1 MSLFPPSLRRIAL
14 IARRDFLGYVR
25 TLGFWITV
33 LGPVIGIFLGVFG
46 ISIANSAEPTRY
58 VSIIDQTGR
67 YEQLI
72 IDDVNA
78 REDRIDAEKLKLA
91 SKFFLSAAQYETL
104 ETKIDTDGVEAGR
117 DYLTEVSPDMAQR
130 LPPPARSL
138 FIAHAPELRP
148 ETINAYL
155 SGEKSARYNGQ
166 DVPLSGILEII
177 DGEDAPVARFYSDRP
192 NFDGLTDYAN
202 DILRRDAEDRYF
214 GQTGITRDG
223 YWAARDDAPK
233 VTAINPF
240 KKADDS
246 GGGQTVTTAD
256 KIPYLLAAGLSFFLW
271 LTVFSGAYM
280 LLMSMVEEKVNKALE
295 MMLASTRFTEILFGK
310 LLGVAALTVAS
321 MLPWIIMGA
330 IGLFAAIKLGDPALG
345 GALADSVTTGM
356 IITFISFFILGYL
369 FYGALF
375 MALGSLA
382 ESMQDAQT
390 LVTPVLLMLTMCL
403 FVVST
408 GINNPDS
415 ALITTASFIPVSA
428 PFAILMRLP
437 NDPPMWE
444 IWLSAAILAA
454 STALVIWGASKLFRH
469 GILSGG
475 LKGLKTILSFGR
487 IKSS

>member
-1 MSLFPPSLRRIAL
+1 MSFPLSFRRIAL

-33 LGPVIGIFLGVFG
+33 LGPVIGIALGVFG
-46 ISIANSAEPTRY
+46 ISIANGAEPTRY
-58 VSIIDQTGR
+58 VSIMDQTGR

-78 REDRIDAEKLKLA
+78 REDIQEAEKMTLLA
-91 SKFFLSAAQYETL
+91 KFILSPPQFETL
-104 ETKIDTDGVEAGR
+104 ESKIETDGVAAGR
-117 DYLTEVSPDMAQR
+117 AYLTEVSPDMAKR
-130 LPPPARSL
+130 LPQSSRSL
-138 FIAHAPELRP
+138 IIADAPDLTP
-148 ETINAYL
+148 DTLNAYL
-155 SGEKSARYNGQ
+155 SGERKAVHKGAPVQ
-166 DVPLSGILEII
+166 LSGILEIV
-177 DGEDAPVARFYSDRP
+177 DGEDAPIARFYSDRP
-192 NFDGLTDYAN
+192 NFSGLTRNAN

-214 GQTGITRDG
+214 GQSGITRDG
-223 YWAARDDAPK
+223 YWAARDDAPS

-240 KKADDS
+240 KKADRDGS
-246 GGGQTVTTAD
+246 GQAVTTAD

-321 MLPWIIMGA
+321 MMPWIIMGA
-330 IGLFAAIKLGDPALG
+330 LGIFVAIALGDPALG
-345 GALADSVTTGM
+345 GALADSVTPGM
-356 IITFISFFILGYL
+356 IFTFIVFFILGYL